1 MPLRRLIYSSEIT
14 TNLQEIV
21 ILQKESVEKIEI
33 ENNIWEALKW
43 VLTWSAVTRKTFIF
57 VKM

>member
-33 ENNIWEALKW
+33 ENNI
-43 VLTWSAVTRKTFIF
+43 
-57 VKM
+57 

>member
-33 ENNIWEALKW
+33 ENNIWEALKC
-43 VLTWSAVTRKTFIF
+43 VLTWSAVTCKTFVFI
-57 VKM
+57 KM

>member
-1 MPLRRLIYSSEIT
+1 MPLRRLINSSEIT

-33 ENNIWEALKW
+33 ENNI
-43 VLTWSAVTRKTFIF
+43 
-57 VKM
+57 

>member
-57 VKM
+57 IKM